1 MQDNLKLSKI
11 LNNSNANV
19 NFQKQVLGLPSI
31 MEKLQDLKNEC
42 GEHEYSYAQTL
53 ILYGGDHIVM
63 QWLGNDCKKCLN
75 LLSASIEIHSDV
87 PRDTFSII
95 FFTFLPYAPPAIN
108 HFNLLSYFFI

>member
-11 LNNSNANV
+11 LINSNADV

-31 MEKLQDLKNEC
+31 MEKLQVLKNEY

-63 QWLGNDCKKCLN
+63 QWLENDRKKSPHVL
-75 LLSASIEIHSDV
+75 AGYY
-87 PRDTFSII
+87 RT
-95 FFTFLPYAPPAIN
+95 
-108 HFNLLSYFFI
+108 SYQENSTGY

>member
-19 NFQKQVLGLPSI
+19 NFQKQVLRLPSI
-31 MEKLQDLKNEC
+31 MEKLQDLKNGC

-63 QWLGNDCKKCLN
+63 QWLGNDCKK
-75 LLSASIEIHSDV
+75 SPHVPAGIIEHLIKKIV
-87 PRDTFSII
+87 PVIDSTC
-95 FFTFLPYAPPAIN
+95 
-108 HFNLLSYFFI
+108 

>member
-42 GEHEYSYAQTL
+42 GEHEYS
-53 ILYGGDHIVM
+53 
-63 QWLGNDCKKCLN
+63 
-75 LLSASIEIHSDV
+75 
-87 PRDTFSII
+87 
-95 FFTFLPYAPPAIN
+95 
-108 HFNLLSYFFI
+108 